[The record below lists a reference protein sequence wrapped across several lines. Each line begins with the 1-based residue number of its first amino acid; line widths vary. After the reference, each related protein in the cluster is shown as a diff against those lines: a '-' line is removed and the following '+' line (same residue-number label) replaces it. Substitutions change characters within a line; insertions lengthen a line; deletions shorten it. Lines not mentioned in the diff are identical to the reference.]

1 MLSCKTIISVN
12 GQSPVE
18 CLPVTH
24 ESRLMLCETGV
35 ASADLAAASLELDE
49 HDELVVL
56 KTAEISVALE
66 RGGRKLQLRSGK
78 SIRICENDI
87 LWIGESSIRIVK
99 STFVIYKTERKSPF
113 MRTARKVIA
122 ASAAVISMAA
132 FSACEENSCEPGA
145 QKCDGGKV
153 MTCQAYGEWKVSEVC
168 SDDSVCI
175 EHDNKTAS
183 CNVDVISGDMPP
195 AECHSGEMKC
205 DGDSVM
211 ECTDGYWEVAETC
224 KNATCIEASNTSAYC
239 EANDLGG
246 VLPYDGRDDCSKPG
260 EMMCE
265 DNNVYR
271 CDEKNGRWEVAE
283 KCTDGAVCV
292 ESSNTSAYCEV
303 EVVGGEAPPFEC
315 DPGEMRCDGNKAMI
329 CKDGF
334 WEVAKKCIDGAVCVE
349 SSNTSA
355 YCEVEVLGGD
365 AEPPTDECDSG
376 AMRCDGN
383 KAMICKDGSWA
394 VSEICADAEDCIE
407 ESNTSA
413 HCDVSDIS
421 GVAPP
426 MNECEAGQM
435 KCENNNVYACSDGFW
450 AISKECKKHEECIEI
465 SNDSA
470 VCDMEIMS
478 GEEPYEPD

>member
-24 ESRLMLCETGV
+24 ESGLMLCETGV

-56 KTAEISVALE
+56 KTAEIPVALE
-66 RGGRKLQLRSGK
+66 RSGRKMQLRSGK

-175 EHDNKTAS
+175 EHDNRTAS

-205 DGDSVM
+205 EGNSVM
-211 ECTDGYWEVAETC
+211 KCTNGYWEVAETC
-224 KNATCIEASNTSAYC
+224 KNAACIEASNTSAYC

-260 EMMCE
+260 EMKCE
-265 DNNVYR
+265 DNQAYR
-271 CDEKNGRWEVAE
+271 CDEKSGRWEVAE

-303 EVVGGEAPPFEC
+303 EV
-315 DPGEMRCDGNKAMI
+315 
-329 CKDGF
+329 
-334 WEVAKKCIDGAVCVE
+334 
-349 SSNTSA
+349 
-355 YCEVEVLGGD
+355 LGGD
-365 AEPPTDECDSG
+365 AEPPIDECDSG

-383 KAMICKDGSWA
+383 KAMICKDGFWE

-421 GVAPP
+421 GIAPP
-426 MNECEAGQM
+426 MGKECEAGQM

>member
-24 ESRLMLCETGV
+24 ESGLMLCETGV

-56 KTAEISVALE
+56 KTAEIPVALE

-78 SIRICENDI
+78 SIRICENDV

-168 SDDSVCI
+168 TDGNVCI
-175 EHDNKTAS
+175 EHDNRTAS
-183 CNVDVISGDMPP
+183 CNVDVIEGDMPSD
-195 AECHSGEMKC
+195 ECLSGEMKC

-211 ECTDGYWEVAETC
+211 KCTNGYWEVAETC
-224 KNATCIEASNTSAYC
+224 KDAACIEASNTSAYC
-239 EANDLGG
+239 DMETADG
-246 VLPYDGRDDCSKPG
+246 VLPYDGRDDCGKPG
-260 EMMCE
+260 EMKCE
-265 DNNVYR
+265 DNKAYR
-271 CDEKNGRWEVAE
+271 CDEKTGRWEVAE
-283 KCTDGAVCV
+283 KCT
-292 ESSNTSAYCEV
+292 
-303 EVVGGEAPPFEC
+303 
-315 DPGEMRCDGNKAMI
+315 
-329 CKDGF
+329 
-334 WEVAKKCIDGAVCVE
+334 DGAVCVE

-413 HCDVSDIS
+413 HCDVSDVS

-426 MNECEAGQM
+426 EDECEAGQM
-435 KCENNNVYACSDGFW
+435 KCENNSVYACSDGFW

-470 VCDMEIMS
+470 VCEMEMLA
-478 GEEPYEPD
+478 GEEPVEPD